1 MKEGLD
7 ASAALF
13 TLSGETLA
21 QACAI
26 PVHLGTLIP
35 VVARIL
41 KTFAVAE
48 MKAGDAFVMNEPY
61 LGGTHLPD
69 VAVIT
74 PIFVSGR
81 PVAFS
86 AAMTHHQDMGG
97 MSPGS
102 VPTNAIDKIGRE
114 HV

>member
-1 MKEGLD
+1 
-7 ASAALF
+7 F
-13 TLSGETLA
+13 TVEGETLA

-35 VVARIL
+35 VVAKIL
-41 KTFAVAE
+41 ELFPVAK
-48 MKAGDAFVMNEPY
+48 MKAGDAFIMNEPY

-69 VAVIT
+69 IAIVT
-74 PIFVSGR
+74 PIVAKDGR
-81 PVAFS
+81 VVAIS

-102 VPTNAIDKIGRE
+102 VPTNAVEIFQEGL
-114 HV
+114 